1 MQKRMISVI
10 LCLTLLIGMLPAAV
24 AVVPGMKGGTST
36 NVGNSEGLQDLTIE
50 DGIAAVR
57 FAVSEDAELVVAVYE
72 EESGRQIASAKTTV
86 RPSDSTA
93 ILPLDTALPQNF
105 HAEAFLLS
113 PNGYTPLCESL
124 RVEVNEP
131 TLPTEPSEP
140 TETAAPTEPSEP
152 TETAAP
158 TEPSEPTETAAPT
171 EPTEPTE
178 PPESNSGTCGENLT
192 WTLDENGV
200 LTISGTGDMYNYNSN
215 NKAPWF
221 GRTINAAVIED
232 GVTSIGSEAFN
243 SCSHMTNV
251 TIASS
256 VTRIGTSAF
265 TLCSGLTDVVV
276 PFGVTN
282 LEGGV
287 FGQCGN
293 LRSVTLPEGITSI
306 GYATFFD
313 CNKLASIV
321 IPSSV
326 TSIGG
331 VAFFNCNK
339 MTSIS
344 LPDGI
349 TEIGKEAFWN
359 CCKLESVKIPSSLTK
374 INEKAFYGCSSL
386 TDITIPEGVTSI
398 EASAFAYCSK
408 AESITIPSSVTDLEG
423 GVFSGCKLL
432 ANVTLPEGMD
442 KIPGSM
448 FYNCSELRSFTIPAS
463 VTSIGD
469 YAFSRCF
476 GLRTISIPAGV
487 TSIGKNAFDQCEIL
501 NHITIPSSVKTIG
514 MEAFRWCFGLSDITI
529 ESGVSS
535 IGYGAFDRC
544 RSLSSITLPASV
556 TELGEKIFSNCFSLT
571 AIWVDEGNETYASDE
586 SGVLLNKDK
595 TELICYPV
603 GRTGAYEIPAGVTTI
618 KSKAFDGCTELTS
631 LMFPSSITNIEGYA
645 FSYSSK
651 LTSLY
656 FFGDGP
662 DINWAAFDNVDVTAY
677 YPAENSTWE
686 KTIGTIY
693 SFGKVKW
700 VPWTPEKDAQA
711 APVVR
716 GLHTGKADGSTV
728 SFSGLTSGEQYV
740 LIMAKDKNGDLLAPE
755 NLLYIAQGAADAD
768 GALTFATAPR
778 ESAENAFVAL
788 YGPGESVQPGY
799 QPCDGSNCPGRVFSD
814 MPVRGNWAHDP
825 IDWAIGGG
833 VTNGTSATTFSPEE
847 GCTRAQVVTFLWRA
861 AGQPEPTS
869 SANPFADVKAGQYYY
884 KAVLWAVEHGIT
896 NGMSATEFGPDN
908 TCTRAQIVTF
918 LWRYEG
924 NPAPSSTRNPFA
936 DVSTGSYYGSAVLWA
951 VEHGITNGMS
961 ATEFCPENTCTRA
974 QVVTFLYR
982 DVVNQ

>member
-113 PNGYTPLCESL
+113 PNDYTPLCESL

-140 TETAAPTEPSEP
+140 TETT
-152 TETAAP
+152 AP

-349 TEIGKEAFWN
+349 TEIGKEAFCQCKRNN
-359 CCKLESVKIPSSLTK
+359 CQ
-374 INEKAFYGCSSL
+374 
-386 TDITIPEGVTSI
+386 
-398 EASAFAYCSK
+398 SA
-408 AESITIPSSVTDLEG
+408 
-423 GVFSGCKLL
+423 
-432 ANVTLPEGMD
+432 
-442 KIPGSM
+442 
-448 FYNCSELRSFTIPAS
+448 
-463 VTSIGD
+463 
-469 YAFSRCF
+469 
-476 GLRTISIPAGV
+476 
-487 TSIGKNAFDQCEIL
+487 
-501 NHITIPSSVKTIG
+501 
-514 MEAFRWCFGLSDITI
+514 
-529 ESGVSS
+529 
-535 IGYGAFDRC
+535 
-544 RSLSSITLPASV
+544 
-556 TELGEKIFSNCFSLT
+556 
-571 AIWVDEGNETYASDE
+571 
-586 SGVLLNKDK
+586 
-595 TELICYPV
+595 
-603 GRTGAYEIPAGVTTI
+603 
-618 KSKAFDGCTELTS
+618 
-631 LMFPSSITNIEGYA
+631 
-645 FSYSSK
+645 
-651 LTSLY
+651 
-656 FFGDGP
+656 
-662 DINWAAFDNVDVTAY
+662 
-677 YPAENSTWE
+677 
-686 KTIGTIY
+686 
-693 SFGKVKW
+693 
-700 VPWTPEKDAQA
+700 
-711 APVVR
+711 
-716 GLHTGKADGSTV
+716 
-728 SFSGLTSGEQYV
+728 
-740 LIMAKDKNGDLLAPE
+740 
-755 NLLYIAQGAADAD
+755 
-768 GALTFATAPR
+768 
-778 ESAENAFVAL
+778 
-788 YGPGESVQPGY
+788 
-799 QPCDGSNCPGRVFSD
+799 
-814 MPVRGNWAHDP
+814 
-825 IDWAIGGG
+825 
-833 VTNGTSATTFSPEE
+833 
-847 GCTRAQVVTFLWRA
+847 
-861 AGQPEPTS
+861 
-869 SANPFADVKAGQYYY
+869 
-884 KAVLWAVEHGIT
+884 
-896 NGMSATEFGPDN
+896 
-908 TCTRAQIVTF
+908 
-918 LWRYEG
+918 
-924 NPAPSSTRNPFA
+924 
-936 DVSTGSYYGSAVLWA
+936 
-951 VEHGITNGMS
+951 
-961 ATEFCPENTCTRA
+961 
-974 QVVTFLYR
+974 
-982 DVVNQ
+982 